1 MAQESFFDVVSR
13 VDMQEVRNAV
23 DQTMREVANRFD
35 FKHSV
40 SDVAIESD
48 ALVLTSDDEFKLK
61 ALIEILQ
68 SKLTRRGVSLLALDY
83 GKVEPAAKGA
93 VRQRISLKQGVDADT
108 GRKIVK
114 IVKDLG
120 LKVQTQY
127 QGDQVRVTGKNK
139 DDLQKVIQTLR
150 DTELPVALQFTNY
163 R

>member
-40 SDVAIESD
+40 SNVEIESD
-48 ALVLTSDDEFKLK
+48 ALVLTSDDEYKMK
-61 ALIEILQ
+61 ALVDILQ
-68 SKLTRRGVSLLALDY
+68 SKLVRRDVSLLALDY
-83 GKVEPAAKGA
+83 GKIEPAAKGA
-93 VRQRISLKQGVDADT
+93 VRQRIGLKQGVDADT

-114 IVKDLG
+114 MIKDLG

-127 QGDQVRVTGKNK
+127 QGDQVHVTSKSK
-139 DDLQKVIQTLR
+139 DDLQAVIQKLR
-150 DTELPVALQFTNY
+150 SADLPVALQFTNY

>member
-1 MAQESFFDVVSR
+1 MAQEHFFDVVSR

-40 SDVAIESD
+40 SNVAID
-48 ALVLTSDDEFKLK
+48 GDGLLLTSDDEYKLK
-61 ALIEILQ
+61 ALIDILQ
-68 SKLTRRGVSLLALDY
+68 SKLTRRDVSLLALDY

-93 VRQRISLKQGVDADT
+93 VRQRIAFKQGVDADT
-108 GRKIVK
+108 GRKIIK
-114 IVKDLG
+114 MIKDLG

-127 QGDQVRVTGKNK
+127 QGDQVRVTAKAK
-139 DDLQKVIQTLR
+139 DDLQAVIQKLR
-150 DTELPVALQFTNY
+150 AADLPVPVQFTNY